1 MPGFTSLCQGSPWR
15 PALEGGLL
23 RLDGAHTAAQNER
36 GKSGVFNFRIS
47 SSIRRQVRGDAGNWA
62 GTAGS
67 PLASPLPEIAS
78 LCPHCCNACILS
90 RFSRVCLCET
100 LWTVARQA
108 PLPMGFSRQE
118 YWSGLPCPPL
128 GDLSH
133 PGIKPVSLTSL
144 ALAGGFF
151 TTSTTWE
158 AHLCNI
164 QKQLIKS
171 LVRGPEQWFPLQRPG
186 SEL

>member
-1 MPGFTSLCQGSPWR
+1 MLTLQLKMREGSQGSSTSGFLPPSEGRSGVMLGTGQALLALPWHLLCQRSP
-15 PALEGGLL
+15 
-23 RLDGAHTAAQNER
+23 TY
-36 GKSGVFNFRIS
+36 V
-47 SSIRRQVRGDAGNWA
+47 
-62 GTAGS
+62 
-67 PLASPLPEIAS
+67 
-78 LCPHCCNACILS
+78 PHCYNACILS

-133 PGIKPVSLTSL
+133 PGIEPVSLTSL